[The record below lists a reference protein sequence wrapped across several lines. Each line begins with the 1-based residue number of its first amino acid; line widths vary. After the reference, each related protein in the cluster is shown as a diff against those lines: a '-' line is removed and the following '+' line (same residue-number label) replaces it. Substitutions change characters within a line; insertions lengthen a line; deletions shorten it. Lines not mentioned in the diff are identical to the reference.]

1 MGSKYVADLT
11 RNDHN
16 YPRSTWK
23 LATVANQCSHTNM
36 IVTHRTF
43 LAESRLILAR
53 IVYAFEL
60 SLVNP
65 EDKDWP
71 DNRAWLAYEPK
82 ALMVTLKEK
91 TR

>member
-1 MGSKYVADLT
+1 MPS
-11 RNDHN
+11 
-16 YPRSTWK
+16 W
-23 LATVANQCSHTNM
+23 CSHINTM
-36 IVTHRTF
+36 VTHRTF

-82 ALMVTLKEK
+82 ALMVTLEEK

>member
-1 MGSKYVADLT
+1 M
-11 RNDHN
+11 
-16 YPRSTWK
+16 
-23 LATVANQCSHTNM
+23 M
-36 IVTHRTF
+36 VTHRTF

-91 TR
+91 TRQMI